1 MFGFFQSQDKKM
13 LENAANW
20 LELAEK
26 IYHFRRDVLPAAQ
39 LGKASS
45 SGSMPPSSS

>member
-39 LGKASS
+39 LGKLTH
-45 SGSMPPSSS
+45 